1 MEEQKTSPTNYYSIP
16 SIFFLKQNIAG
27 ATQSLSML
35 MI

>member
-16 SIFFLKQNIAG
+16 SIFLKQNIAG